1 MSFQHFL
8 RAYPL
13 RFWPFTMLLHFSLK
27 KNSPKF
33 ASVTTRKWDLIAGCC
48 NAFCSKT
55 HRILYQNASH
65 FVSKRIAICT
75 KTQCILHQNAVQY
88 APKCKVK
95 CYKTEVKCCKMQPKP
110 IKYTILSVIYRHF
123 DHLE

>member
-1 MSFQHFL
+1 MKFQHFL

-33 ASVTTRKWDLIAGCC
+33 ASETTRKWCLIAGCC

-55 HRILYQNASH
+55 HRNMQQNVVH
-65 FVSKRIAICT
+65 FAPKRNAICT
-75 KTQCILHQNAVQY
+75 KTQCVLHQNAMQY
-88 APKCKVK
+88 VPKYKLK
-95 CYKTEVKCCKMQPKP
+95 CSKMQPKP
-110 IKYTILSVIYRHF
+110 IKSTILSVIYRHF
-123 DHLE
+123 DYVE

>member
-1 MSFQHFL
+1 MKFRQISG
-8 RAYPL
+8 AYPL

-33 ASVTTRKWDLIAGCC
+33 ASTTTRKWRLIASCC

-75 KTQCILHQNAVQY
+75 KTQCNMHQNA
-88 APKCKVK
+88 K
-95 CYKTEVKCCKMQPKP
+95 
-110 IKYTILSVIYRHF
+110 
-123 DHLE
+123 